1 MKLLPL
7 DEVKSQVKVGAPL
20 PFGIRDEHGNLLLS
34 RGHRVDSEAQLNVL
48 LQRGAMVDFEE
59 VPPAGRKEAIA
70 PPPENFAGRWHQL
83 TVRAGVHLRPPLTE
97 DDALDHIR
105 EIAEQV
111 QQMAE
116 RNPDMLLYLA
126 LRTARDPGAQY
137 GVLHALHAAVVAA
150 LIVQRLQWP
159 AEHRASLLGAALTMN
174 LSIAELQSRL
184 HGSAQQALP
193 PAQREMIDRHPGDS
207 AALLRQAGLE
217 DEVWLQTV
225 EQHHP
230 QPAGTPAPEAPVSD
244 AVRLLRLVD
253 AYTTRITERA
263 DTIIASPALAAR
275 EMYAQHG
282 GDPFALSLVKEMGV
296 YPPGTFVR
304 IASGETAV
312 VLRRGHAANAPEVAC
327 VTNKRGD
334 ALQTPIRRDTSL
346 LPEHAVTAVVPDKEV
361 RVRFPSQQLYA

>member
-7 DEVKSQVKVGAPL
+7 DEVKSQVKVGTPL
-20 PFGIRDEHGNLLLS
+20 PFGIRDEQGNLLLS
-34 RGHRVDSEAQLNVL
+34 RGHVVDSESQLNVL

-59 VPPAGRKEAIA
+59 VPAASRREAIA

-83 TVRAGVHLRPPLTE
+83 TVRAGVSLRPPLAE
-97 DDALDHIR
+97 DALDRIG

-137 GVLHALHAAVVAA
+137 GVLHALHAAVVCA
-150 LIVQRLQWP
+150 LVAQRLGWS
-159 AEHRASLLGAALTMN
+159 AEQRTSLLGAALTMN
-174 LSIAELQSRL
+174 LAIVELQSRL

-193 PAQREMIDRHPGDS
+193 PAQREMIERHADDS
-207 AALLRQAGLE
+207 AALLRKAGLE
-217 DEVWLQTV
+217 DEAWLQLV
-225 EQHHP
+225 EHHHP
-230 QPAGTPAPEAPVSD
+230 LPAGTPPPQAPVPD

-282 GDPFALSLVKEMGV
+282 GDPFALTLVKEMGV

-312 VLRRGHAANAPEVAC
+312 VLRRGATANAPEVAC

-361 RVRFPSQQLYA
+361 RVRFPSQQLYI